1 MEEED
6 KQTQEEIIEE
16 PDPWYKGPI
25 KYIILVFLLLIIILW
40 VPSYYVKLDPS
51 PSRIPS
57 ISEVLLSNVVLEN
70 KTIKIEKQGDYAAMI
85 NPSDPVIKQTADKI
99 STIACD
105 GDKICQSKAIY
116 YFVRD
121 NIEYVADPLGF
132 EYVEE
137 PKEVLVTNA
146 GDCES
151 GAILMAS
158 MLEAIGIRTELVFI
172 PSHAFVRAKIDGVSK
187 RYNIGDWV
195 YLEERMRVASSRAES
210 YRRIA
215 WELR

>member
-121 NIEYVADPLGF
+121 NIEYV
-132 EYVEE
+132 EE

-195 YLEERMRVASSRAES
+195 YLEERMRVASS
-210 YRRIA
+210 
-215 WELR
+215 